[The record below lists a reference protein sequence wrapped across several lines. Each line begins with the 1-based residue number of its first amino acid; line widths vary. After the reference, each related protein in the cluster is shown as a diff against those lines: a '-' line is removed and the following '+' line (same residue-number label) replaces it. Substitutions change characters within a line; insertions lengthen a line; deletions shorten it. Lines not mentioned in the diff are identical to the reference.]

1 MMEMSKRQLAEEWLK
16 YALENWR
23 NNIVKMKARDTSTLY
38 NSFKEQVIEQAGG
51 DRIKITI
58 AYAWYGQMVDM
69 GVGRGTRSGDVRDNA
84 DSRRLIGSTRGNRRK
99 AKPWKSKKR
108 DSVGY
113 QAFRLS
119 VLLAEL
125 DARMGIEKIKG
136 SIDHNIVINF

>member
-1 MMEMSKRQLAEEWLK
+1 MEMTKRQLAEEWLK

-23 NNIVKMKARDTSTLY
+23 NNITTMRIRDTNTLF

-51 DRIKITI
+51 DRIRITI

-69 GVGRGTRSGDVRDNA
+69 GVGRGTRSGDVRETA
-84 DSRRLIGSTRGNRRK
+84 ESRRLVGRVHGNRRK
-99 AKPWKSKKR
+99 PKPWKSKKR
-108 DSVGY
+108 DSVSY

-119 VLLAEL
+119 VLMAEL
-125 DARMGIEKIKG
+125 NAKMGIEKIKG